1 MAKVLMPLPGR
12 DFDPTEAAVSWRVLT
27 AKGHTV
33 VFATPDGSRSFADDM
48 MITGE
53 GLDPWGFVPGLK
65 KAIAL
70 GAILRAN
77 ADGRAA
83 YAELERDA
91 GFLAP
96 LRYEALRAEDFDGFV
111 FPGGHRARGMR
122 PYLESAPL
130 QALVVRAFERGMPVA
145 AVCHGVLL
153 VARSV
158 SPKTG
163 RSVLYGRRT
172 TSLTWAQE
180 HLAANLARVARFWD
194 PSYYRTYGEGPGQPC
209 GYMGVQAE
217 VTRALAKADDYAD
230 VPKDA
235 TDYGLKTDGRH
246 RDTLDDERPAFLVED
261 GRYLS
266 ARWPG
271 DVHTFAKRFAAL
283 LGSAAS

>member
-1 MAKVLMPLPGR
+1 MSKILIPLPAC
-12 DFDPTEAAVSWRVLT
+12 DFDPTEAAVSWKVL
-27 AKGHTV
+27 AGEGHTV
-33 VFATPDGSRSFADDM
+33 AFATPDGAPSVADDL

-65 KAIAL
+65 KLKVL

-83 YAELERDA
+83 YADLVRDA
-91 GFLAP
+91 GFQKP
-96 LRYEALRAEDFDGFV
+96 LRYDAARVDDFDGFV

-130 QALVVRAFERGMPVA
+130 QALVASAFEQNRPVA

-153 VARSV
+153 VARSI

-163 RSVLYGRRT
+163 RSVLHGRRT
-172 TSLTWAQE
+172 TSLTWSQE

-194 PSYYRTYGEGPGQPC
+194 GAYYRTYEDGPGQPC

-217 VTRALAKADDYAD
+217 VTRALEKPEHYVE
-230 VPKDA
+230 VPKDSP
-235 TDYGLKTDGRH
+235 DYGLKTDGRH
-246 RDTLDDERPAFLVED
+246 RYTMTDERPAFLVQD

-271 DVHTFAKRFAAL
+271 DVHTFAKTFSKMLA
-283 LGSAAS
+283 